1 MVQLWLVASLV
12 VIGAGEATH
21 PPKVDPDQCTCPKA
35 KIHNGWCAHCKVGH
49 VASVKVPSA
58 LLFEAIDAHGHD
70 FDVASLR
77 CSTCRAASKSSGYC
91 NACRFGFVNGQ
102 AYLSR
107 LTYLLAKGKA
117 TGLATHHCTTCRKHS
132 GRFGWCQKCQRGM
145 VGHFAYADR
154 TVFEQTVREVRRL
167 QSAIAKLKDCE
178 LCAIAMITD
187 ARCPKCNIHYKE
199 GKQVSPDSSAKPAKG
214 LDQSP

>member
-12 VIGAGEATH
+12 VIGAGEAAD
-21 PPKVDPDQCTCPKA
+21 PPKADPDKCTCPKA
-35 KIHNGWCAHCKVGH
+35 KIHNGWCARCKVGYA
-49 VASVKVPSA
+49 ASVKVPSA

-77 CSTCRAASKSSGYC
+77 CSTCRAASSSSGFC
-91 NACRFGFVNGQ
+91 STCRMGFVNGQ

-117 TGLATHHCTTCRKHS
+117 KDPVTHNCATCRGNS
-132 GRFGWCQKCQRGM
+132 GRFGWCRQCQRGM

-154 TVFEQTVREVRRL
+154 TVFEEAVREVRRL

-199 GKQVSPDSSAKPAKG
+199 GKRVPPDPSAKPARG
-214 LDQSP
+214 RG